1 MRLPLLLSTGTIT
14 SLVALWPAH
23 VAGQQIC
30 TRIVMP
36 DATPPACTTP
46 GSGSVFWVPV
56 CGSVSGPSSVLPG
69 ADNEVRTVFIY
80 NRQPSRR
87 LQLNSRERGHDI
99 MIGSPGTSDTISG
112 GGGSNTYVVGNQPAR
127 LAVDPTSSTPYVVS
141 SAIETDRLNLV
152 SSGIDYINI
161 KPNGQRSPGA
171 VTTAPNGLRRSIA
184 GSNPPMPQ
192 AVHSAYAN
200 SGNWKMCPQE
210 ATVQL
215 FPNSSP
221 DALLAMGYGSGQAST
236 PTKWMLAQGGEVDR
250 VTMEEELPGVPLV
263 VDFELGKDQIILTDE
278 LMEDIASLQST
289 SPYIYANYSFSPE
302 LGESAIIG
310 QSISGRREVPILVVS
325 GVTFSHAS
333 KASRLC
339 KKELDCILDT
349 SRGLTN
355 IPTNIS
361 PLIYFQ
367 DQGLLVSSRLGAKPL
382 GSSGNPGKVIARLMN
397 GNGSALKLPVSPRNP
412 IYKATFITVQPRD
425 PKEQDCGQR
434 KGYSCPFREQKGA
447 PYQSKSGERAV
458 QSAMGPAWP

>member
-1 MRLPLLLSTGTIT
+1 MKLPLLLSTGTIT
-14 SLVALWPAH
+14 SLVALWPPH

-36 DATPPACTTP
+36 DTTSRECTTP
-46 GSGSVFWVPV
+46 VSGSVFWVPV
-56 CGSVSGPSSVLPG
+56 CGSIPAPSSVLPG
-69 ADNEVRTVFIY
+69 VNSTVFMY

-87 LQLNSRERGHDI
+87 LQLNSREQGHDI

-127 LAVDPTSSTPYVVS
+127 LAVDPASSTPYVVS
-141 SAIETDRLNLV
+141 SANETDRLNLV

-161 KPNGQRSPGA
+161 KPNGQRTPGTI
-171 VTTAPNGLRRSIA
+171 TTAPTGARLFIA
-184 GSNPPMPQ
+184 GTNPI
-192 AVHSAYAN
+192 AGTGN
-200 SGNWKMCPQE
+200 SCPPN
-210 ATVQL
+210 TVQL
-215 FPNSSP
+215 FPNASP

-236 PTKWMLAQGGEVDR
+236 PTKWMLAQGGEVDT

-263 VDFELGKDQIILTDE
+263 VDFELGQDQIILTDE
-278 LMEDIASLQST
+278 LFEDTASLQPT

-310 QSISGRREVPILVVS
+310 QSIAGRREVPIFVVS

-339 KKELDCILDT
+339 KKEIDCILDT

-382 GSSGNPGKVIARLMN
+382 GSSANPGKVIARLMN
-397 GNGSALKLPVSPRNP
+397 GNGSALKLPVSPRTP

-458 QSAMGPAWP
+458 QSAMGPDWP